1 MYKSGNEIDK
11 DTITLWYAFMNRL
24 MKDPKNKGLMPQ
36 PLLLLID
43 PTMNDNKLSMQVR
56 YHTFLCKVSLY
67 LRSFHYQRAEIYF

>member
-1 MYKSGNEIDK
+1 
-11 DTITLWYAFMNRL
+11 MNRL

-56 YHTFLCKVSLY
+56 DPTFRCKVPLY
-67 LRSFHYQRAEIYF
+67 LRSFHFQRAEIYF